1 MDKVFNRNVEYIAI
15 RSVRVGCFPNTVVAI
30 VAVLFFSFA
39 VSSSAQTQQS
49 AAQHKW
55 AIVLHGG
62 AGVIERKSMDPKTE
76 AAYRASLNAALQ
88 AGAAVL
94 DKSGSSLHAIEA
106 GVQIVEGDPLFNA
119 GRGAVFSPDRKN
131 TPDSPLIT

>member
-15 RSVRVGCFPNTVVAI
+15 RSVRVGYFPNTVVAI
-30 VAVLFFSFA
+30 LVVLFFSFA
-39 VSSSAQTQQS
+39 VSSGAQMQQS
-49 AAQHKW
+49 AAPHKW

-88 AGAAVL
+88 AGAAGL
-94 DKSGSSLHAIEA
+94 DKG
-106 GVQIVEGDPLFNA
+106 GVSFWRV
-119 GRGAVFSPDRKN
+119 R
-131 TPDSPLIT
+131 